1 MDIKILVHS
10 KKYSWKKV
18 IINLAKCS
26 CKKKKMLVYRLLRS
40 FVLPTRYYLRF
51 KDSYRQATIDLM
63 LGQLVSTEA
72 MMLSSDRLD
81 SSEGEEEEDS
91 NELLEKEEN
100 LKMLIEDA
108 KKMLIIEP
116 EQCMGGW
123 SLINADPQ

>member
-1 MDIKILVHS
+1 MYLIVYIQMTPQAANNHYKFNF
-10 KKYSWKKV
+10 
-18 IINLAKCS
+18 IN
-26 CKKKKMLVYRLLRS
+26 
-40 FVLPTRYYLRF
+40 RYYLRF

-63 LGQLVSTEA
+63 LGQAFNTEA